1 MAWNSVWTTSYW
13 PLGNYTSAAVLE
25 NAQAAYD
32 ALTGSGWTRNAAIA
46 VIGNLCHE
54 SGGINPG
61 QFENGKNYS
70 WNWGFGIAQWTPGTK
85 VSDYIGS
92 QAQGVVDDG
101 DKQIEFLINT
111 PGQYNTV
118 YLNPDGTSHYYNL
131 SGLPYITTMSAFSQ
145 SGASVSDLTALWMV
159 CWERPGAAYADL
171 DARQRYAAYFDDQLG
186 PGPGPG
192 PGPHPETPL
201 PIWLMFKMKENNKGG
216 NYYGA

>member
-1 MAWNSVWTTSYW
+1 MAWNSVWTTAYW
-13 PLGNYTSAAVLE
+13 PLGDYQSPLVLE

-32 ALTGSGWTRNAAIA
+32 AMTGAGWTHNAAIA
-46 VIGNLCHE
+46 VLGNLCHE

-70 WNWGFGIAQWTPGTK
+70 WSWGFGIAQWTPGTK

-118 YLNPDGTSHYYNL
+118 YLNPDGSSNYYGL
-131 SGLPYITTMSAFSQ
+131 SGLPYITNMYDYSQ
-145 SGASVSDLTALWMV
+145 SNASIEDLTALWMV
-159 CWERPGAAYADL
+159 CWERPGAE
-171 DARQRYAAYFDDQLG
+171 YAALSTRVQYAQYFAEHING
-186 PGPGPG
+186 RRR
-192 PGPHPETPL
+192 L
-201 PIWLMFKMKENNKGG
+201 PVWLLFKLSENNKRR
-216 NYYGA
+216 Y